1 MTSDPTQPALDTVA
15 VAVLAAGY
23 GTRMK
28 SVTPKHLHTVG
39 GTPVVERVI
48 RAGLAVQPD
57 RLVAVVSPPLAELP
71 AMLGMPG
78 AFTTTVQVVAEGTA
92 AAVRCALEAIGSCRW
107 LVSLLGDS
115 PLLTGETVAA
125 LLAGARQTGAK
136 VTILTCELPDAGNYG
151 RIVRNVDGEPVGIV
165 EKKNDDSLLR
175 QGRTEINSGIMV
187 LDAAWASDA
196 LGTMPRNETTNEFL
210 LTDLV
215 AIAVAQRE
223 PDERWPVSTVAADPD
238 VALGV
243 NDRRELMAADAA
255 VRRLT
260 RARLLDAGV
269 TIIGDESVVV
279 DETVR
284 VGADT
289 VLMPFTVITGNTT
302 IGAGCTI
309 GPAAILHDAAIADRV
324 MIRSST
330 VAASAIG
337 ADSDVGPYAHVR
349 GGCRIGENVHIGTS
363 AELKNSTLGDGSKTG
378 HFSYIGD
385 ATLGRDV
392 NIGAGTI
399 TANYD
404 GEAKHATTIGDGA
417 FIGSDTILVAP
428 LSVGAG
434 ATTGAGSV
442 VTRDVAAGSTVV
454 GVPARPYA
462 RKRSADA
469 AAGPEKPGADEKG

>member
-1 MTSDPTQPALDTVA
+1 
-15 VAVLAAGY
+15 
-23 GTRMK
+23 
-28 SVTPKHLHTVG
+28 
-39 GTPVVERVI
+39 
-48 RAGLAVQPD
+48 
-57 RLVAVVSPPLAELP
+57 
-71 AMLGMPG
+71 
-78 AFTTTVQVVAEGTA
+78 
-92 AAVRCALEAIGSCRW
+92 
-107 LVSLLGDS
+107 
-115 PLLTGETVAA
+115 
-125 LLAGARQTGAK
+125 
-136 VTILTCELPDAGNYG
+136 
-151 RIVRNVDGEPVGIV
+151 
-165 EKKNDDSLLR
+165 
-175 QGRTEINSGIMV
+175 
-187 LDAAWASDA
+187 
-196 LGTMPRNETTNEFL
+196 MPRNETTNEFL

-469 AAGPEKPGADEKG
+469 VAGPENSGADEKG